1 MMLQGKHILLSV
13 GGGIAAYRAVEL
25 MRLLMKQGAE
35 VQVVMTKSAMEF
47 VAPLTFEALSGHKV
61 HTDLFDLTEQHGMGH
76 IQLARW
82 ADLVVVAPA
91 TANLLT
97 KLARGIAEDLL
108 TTLVLA
114 ADVPVLIAPAM
125 NVSMWQADAT
135 QANVSLLQ
143 ERGFSVVEPVQGE
156 LACGEQGAGRLAEP
170 EGIVQACLPLLTE
183 QTLKGQ
189 TWVINAGP
197 TIEAWDAVR
206 IMSNR
211 ATGTLGAKLADA
223 AAVRGANVTLIA
235 GKGTPAIRA
244 DVSRIHV
251 ESADEMLKACLHV
264 AKGVDVFVGTA
275 AVSDF
280 RFAETS
286 EHKLKRQGQAELKVK
301 LIENPDIIQS
311 VANMPQRPTQVVAFA
326 AESEN
331 HVEYARQKLEQKQV
345 DAIVANDV
353 SNMGQSDM
361 EGWFVSKLGEQ
372 AISCASK
379 QVFAERLLDFIL
391 QDKG

>member
-1 MMLQGKHILLSV
+1 MMLQGKHILLGV

-25 MRLLMKQGAE
+25 MRLLMKQGAD

-47 VAPLTFEALSGHKV
+47 VTPLTFEALSGHKV
-61 HTDLFDLTEQHGMGH
+61 HIDLFDLTEQHGMGH

-125 NVSMWQADAT
+125 NVGMWQADAT
-135 QANVSLLQ
+135 QANVSILQ
-143 ERGFSVVEPVQGE
+143 ERGFSVVEPAQGE

-170 EGIVQACLPLLTE
+170 ESIAQACLLLLTK
-183 QTLKGQ
+183 QILKGQ

-206 IMSNR
+206 VLTNR
-211 ATGTLGAKLADA
+211 ATGTLGVALANA
-223 AAVRGANVTLIA
+223 ASVRGAKVTLVA
-235 GKGTPAIRA
+235 GKGTPATRA

-251 ESADEMLKACLHV
+251 ESADEMLKACLSA

-286 EHKLKRQGQAELKVK
+286 KQKLKRQGQGELEVK
-301 LIENPDIIQS
+301 LVENPDIIQS

-331 HVEYARQKLEQKQV
+331 HVEFARQKLERKGV
-345 DAIVANDV
+345 DAVVANDV
-353 SNMGQSDM
+353 ANMGADSAA
-361 EGWFVSKLGEQ
+361 GWWVSQDDVQEL
-372 AISCASK
+372 K
-379 QVFAERLLDFIL
+379 Q
-391 QDKG
+391 QDKQAFVLTLIDCIRSC